1 MPKVLSCQGN
11 ISHSLPQYD
20 RNFCLI
26 YLHLLTPYQ
35 PLPSFFSPKAKNP
48 SERPIAANQKT
59 VSKDVQTT
67 KILFWREPILVR
79 IRRDK
84 KKVGV
89 LASNNEER
97 VSISMTK
104 IRSCVPIKPLK
115 TSDEK
120 KKLSTSN

>member
-11 ISHSLPQYD
+11 ISHSFPQYD

-59 VSKDVQTT
+59 VSKNVQTT
-67 KILFWREPILVR
+67 KILFWREPLLV
-79 IRRDK
+79 IIHRDK
-84 KKVGV
+84 KKVGI
-89 LASNNEER
+89 LASDNEER
-97 VSISMTK
+97 VSISK
-104 IRSCVPIKPLK
+104 IKIHSFVCQ
-115 TSDEK
+115 S
-120 KKLSTSN
+120 SH